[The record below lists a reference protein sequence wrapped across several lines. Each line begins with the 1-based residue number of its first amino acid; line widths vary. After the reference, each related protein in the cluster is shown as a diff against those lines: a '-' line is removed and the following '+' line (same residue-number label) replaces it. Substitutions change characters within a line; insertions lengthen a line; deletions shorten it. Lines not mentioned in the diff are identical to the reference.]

1 MTPPTPVMVAPEVM
15 VQQPIKVQT
24 PELFSGTRGKVEV
37 FIVQLRLCF
46 GFQPAQF
53 ATEVSKIL
61 YAASYLCGEAAEW
74 FAGYLEDYLDN
85 METPSSRGDDTKKV
99 FGSFDSFKDA
109 ITKIYG
115 DPDQYKKAI
124 VGIQRLTQTGSV
136 QKYTSRFYAL
146 SNKTEWDDDALAA
159 VYYKGLKDSIKDE
172 LSRKDIPKD
181 MDKIV
186 EKAVCIDNRRQE
198 QKAKKRNG
206 NAS

>member
-1 MTPPTPVMVAPEVM
+1 M
-15 VQQPIKVQT
+15 
-24 PELFSGTRGKVEV
+24 FSGTRGKVEV

-53 ATEVSKIL
+53 ATKVSKIL
-61 YAASYLCGEAAEW
+61 YAALYLRGEAAEW

-85 METPSSRGDDTKKV
+85 METPSDQGDDTKKV

-136 QKYTSRFYAL
+136 QEYTSRFYAL

-159 VYYKGLKDSIKDE
+159 VYYKGLKDPIKDE

-186 EKAVCIDNRRQE
+186 ERAVRIDNRLQE
-198 QKAKKRNG
+198 QKAERKNG
-206 NAS
+206 NFNWLPYRGTQRQ

>member
-61 YAASYLCGEAAEW
+61 YAASYLRGEAAEW
-74 FAGYLEDYLDN
+74 FARYLEDYLDN
-85 METPSSRGDDTKKV
+85 IETPSDRGDDTKKV

-136 QKYTSRFYAL
+136 QEYTSRFYAL

-159 VYYKGLKDSIKDE
+159 VYYKGLKDPIKDE

-181 MDKIV
+181 MNKIV
-186 EKAVCIDNRRQE
+186 EKAVRIDN
-198 QKAKKRNG
+198 
-206 NAS
+206 